1 MNIKKSILSFFGK
14 TCTACVGLTLLF
26 YILIEILSATSL
38 DIVRGIPVGQFL
50 LLVLCAALL
59 NAASYIFL
67 APLPKGVCI
76 LLHYIICILSLFV
89 TFVASG
95 KVILS
100 SATNVLVFFVIFSF
114 LYAAYW
120 GLFLL
125 VRFLLYPEKRSEK
138 AQREKRKE
146 AEYVNRF

>member
-1 MNIKKSILSFFGK
+1 MNIRKSIFSFFGK
-14 TCTACVGLTLLF
+14 TCASCVGLTLLF
-26 YILIEILSATSL
+26 YVLIEILSATSL

-50 LLVLCAALL
+50 LLLLCAALL
-59 NAASYIFL
+59 NAAAYIFR
-67 APLPKGVCI
+67 APLPKVACI

-100 SATNVLVFFVIFSF
+100 NATNVLVFFVIFSF

-125 VRFLLYPEKRSEK
+125 MRFLLFPEKRSEK